1 MTIITPIC
9 GICIN
14 LSNPRKS
21 AESAETCGN
30 LRNLR
35 EPAGIFGNLRN
46 LRNLREPAG
55 IFGNLREITNPQI
68 SQLRAEQL
76 FQPLHKAIPT
86 IHSPYAQWIP
96 PDHLC

>member
-21 AESAETCGN
+21 AESAETCG
-30 LRNLR
+30 
-35 EPAGIFGNLRN
+35 N